1 MYINV
6 HKKAEQT
13 QNNKYQ
19 EKSLGFK
26 IELIIRDVIRNN
38 CLQV

>member
-26 IELIIRDVIRNN
+26 IEFFSDAVCNN
-38 CLQV
+38 Y